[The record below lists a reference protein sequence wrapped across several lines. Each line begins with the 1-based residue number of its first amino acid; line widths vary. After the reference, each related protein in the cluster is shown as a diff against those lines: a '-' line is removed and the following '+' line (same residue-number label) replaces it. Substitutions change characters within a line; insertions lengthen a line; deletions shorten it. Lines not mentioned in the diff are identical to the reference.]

1 MQGVKYIVPIYK
13 EINDFFASTL
23 TDFRTKNPSLCCFR
37 LEKNDSLETVY
48 KPPFRKDFYFIGL
61 VTDLGTTEITYDNTN
76 ESQLNSF
83 LVFQSPNLMY
93 SFMRDN
99 SANGYLIYFKK
110 DCFSFFKPEF
120 DTEFPFFDILHTNF
134 FRLNGL
140 QYTDFAPHF
149 EDVFTAYETAS
160 DNLHMVASIKLL
172 ALLYQLKNFTVLF
185 NQLEQGF
192 TTPQQLLLK
201 KFVQLVNNYYL
212 DKRTIEEYSDLL
224 SVTPNHLSQSVKTA
238 SGKNALSFINERI
251 ITEVKTIIQFT
262 NLDMAEIA
270 YQMNFSDP
278 ANFGKFFK
286 KHTDFTPLEYRKQT
300 IKK

>member
-1 MQGVKYIVPIYK
+1 
-13 EINDFFASTL
+13 
-23 TDFRTKNPSLCCFR
+23 
-37 LEKNDSLETVY
+37 
-48 KPPFRKDFYFIGL
+48 
-61 VTDLGTTEITYDNTN
+61 
-76 ESQLNSF
+76 
-83 LVFQSPNLMY
+83 
-93 SFMRDN
+93 
-99 SANGYLIYFKK
+99 
-110 DCFSFFKPEF
+110 
-120 DTEFPFFDILHTNF
+120 
-134 FRLNGL
+134 L

-160 DNLHMVASIKLL
+160 DNQHMVASIKLL

-201 KFVQLVNNYYL
+201 KFIQLVNNYYL
-212 DKRTIEEYSDLL
+212 DKRTIEEYADLL

-238 SGKNALSFINERI
+238 SGKNALSFINARI

-262 NLDMAEIA
+262 NLDMAEIT

-286 KHTDFTPLEYRKQT
+286 KHADVTPLEYRKQAA
-300 IKK
+300 KK